1 MPAPESRNWQ
11 SRLAV
16 VGLGLALMGAA
27 GMVYYQF
34 GLFMPR
40 VQSVREAKHLAGQYT
55 FCNDFYPIWLTS
67 RKWLDE
73 RRDLYSAA
81 NTREIQIGLFGRPLD
96 AHIPSDPPTD
106 YRTFAYPAFT
116 DILFWPA
123 SEVPFLRLRVG
134 WAALLAALTAAGVLF
149 WTRALSW
156 RVSLA
161 WLAIIILLTLCS
173 YPELEGLY
181 AGQLGLL
188 VGFLLAASLLA
199 LQRGRLLLAGMLMAL
214 TTIKPQMTLLA
225 ILYLLVWSLQDWRR
239 RGRFSVA
246 FFATMFLLVGA
257 SLVVWPDWIQSWM
270 RVILD
275 YPRYAMPPLL
285 SVLLGST
292 LGSFGGKAVLVIALL
307 AASVLAWLYRG
318 AAAGSNEFWLTL
330 SVLLAV
336 TTIAVLPGQ
345 SVCDHIILLP
355 GIFLL
360 ASRGQPQRSS
370 PIFRALLILGI
381 AVLLWPWVASLGL
394 IALRPFLGAEIFES
408 KAVFVLPLR
417 TAAPFPFVV
426 LGLLAMAWR
435 GALRRQTELTSASD
449 HSAFLAR

>member
-1 MPAPESRNWQ
+1 MPAPESGNRR
-11 SRLAV
+11 SRLAAV
-16 VGLGLALMGAA
+16 ALGLALIGAA

-40 VQSVREAKHLAGQYT
+40 VQRVREAKHLAGKYS

-67 RKWLDE
+67 REWLAE
-73 RRDLYSAA
+73 RRDPYSAA

-96 AHIPSDPPTD
+96 ASIPTDPPAD

-116 DILFWPA
+116 DLLFWPA
-123 SEVPFLRLRVG
+123 SEVPFLRLRIA
-134 WAALLAALTAAGVLF
+134 WAALLAALTAAGVFF
-149 WTRALSW
+149 WTQALHW
-156 RVSLA
+156 RVSRV

-199 LQRGRLLLAGMLMAL
+199 LLRGRLLLAGMLMAL

-225 ILYLLVWSLQDWRR
+225 ISYLLIWSVQDWRR
-239 RGRFSVA
+239 RGRLSVG
-246 FFATMFLLVGA
+246 FFATMLLLVGA
-257 SLVVWPDWIQSWM
+257 ALAVWPHWIREWTGVM
-270 RVILD
+270 LG
-275 YPRYAMPPLL
+275 YPRYAMPPLA
-285 SVLLGST
+285 SVLLGSS
-292 LGSFGGKAVLVIALL
+292 LGSLGGTAVLVVALIAAL
-307 AASVLAWLYRG
+307 ALAWRYRT
-318 AAAGSNEFWLTL
+318 AAAGSHEFWLAL
-330 SVLLAV
+330 SLLLAI
-336 TTIAVLPGQ
+336 TAIAVLPGQ

-360 ASRGQPQRSS
+360 ASREPPQRSS
-370 PIFRALLILGI
+370 PIFRALLALGI
-381 AVLLWPWVASLGL
+381 AVLLWPWVASVSL
-394 IALRPFLGAEIFES
+394 IALRPLLSPELFDS

-435 GALRRQTELTSASD
+435 AMSRRKAELTSASVP
-449 HSAFLAR
+449 R

>member
-1 MPAPESRNWQ
+1 
-11 SRLAV
+11 
-16 VGLGLALMGAA
+16 
-27 GMVYYQF
+27 MVYYQF

-40 VQSVREAKHLAGQYT
+40 VQKVREAKHLAGQYT

-67 RKWLDE
+67 RKWIDE

-81 NTREIQIGLFGRPLD
+81 NTRDIQIGLFGRPLD
-96 AHIPSDPPTD
+96 ASISTDPPAG

-116 DILFWPA
+116 DLLFWPA
-123 SEVPFLRLRVG
+123 SEVAFVRLRGV
-134 WAALLAALTAAGVLF
+134 WAALLAALTAAGVFF
-149 WTRALSW
+149 WTQAFAW
-156 RVSLA
+156 RVSPA
-161 WLAIIILLTLCS
+161 WLAVIILLTLCS

-225 ILYLLVWSLQDWRR
+225 ILYLLVWSAQDWRR

-246 FFATMFLLVGA
+246 FFATMFLLAGA
-257 SLVVWPDWIQSWM
+257 SLAVWPHWIQSWWK
-270 RVILD
+270 VILG
-275 YPRYAMPPLL
+275 YPRYAMPPLA

-292 LGSFGGKAVLVIALL
+292 LGSHAGTAVIVVGLMG
-307 AASVLAWLYRG
+307 ASVLAWRYRG

-330 SVLLAV
+330 SLLLAI

-345 SVCDHIILLP
+345 SVFDHIILLP

-394 IALRPFLGAEIFES
+394 IALRPLLRAEFFDS

-417 TAAPFPFVV
+417 TAAAFPFIV

-435 GALRRQTELTSASD
+435 GVLRRQPELASASD
-449 HSAFLAR
+449 RWAFLARR